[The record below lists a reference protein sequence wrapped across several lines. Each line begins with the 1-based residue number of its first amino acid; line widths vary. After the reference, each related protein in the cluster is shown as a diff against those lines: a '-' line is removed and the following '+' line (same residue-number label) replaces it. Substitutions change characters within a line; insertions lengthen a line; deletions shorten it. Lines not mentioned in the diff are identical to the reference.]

1 MEKKDCLELIIKV
14 IERICT
20 NSFSGILIQE
30 NNTIFFKILQLLFFV
45 GRKKMKLIKIIR
57 RFLNKTKFKWLY
69 VLSFVV
75 GVISIITLSCI
86 GQIDKAFRA
95 FLLLQ
100 IEILGLYNLD
110 ILLYA
115 FSIMENENAPRPFA
129 MARQYKSYKWL
140 HTCNIL
146 MFVVS
151 IINMIHFSK
160 INLFFIIGF
169 ALLGFFNFQRYDKI
183 ERKELQL
190 DAIEKLRQLRN
201 EVMTDFHERELKV
214 KELRDNGLT
223 STTEFEEMIVS
234 MADLKR
240 LIQMIDRDIEKLEKE
255 L

>member
-1 MEKKDCLELIIKV
+1 
-14 IERICT
+14 
-20 NSFSGILIQE
+20 
-30 NNTIFFKILQLLFFV
+30 
-45 GRKKMKLIKIIR
+45 MKLIKIIR
-57 RFLNKTKFKWLY
+57 RFLSKTKFKWLY

-115 FSIMENENAPRPFA
+115 FSIMENEDAPKPFV
-129 MARQYKSYKWL
+129 MARKYRSLKWL
-140 HTCNIL
+140 NGCNLLMLTCA
-146 MFVVS
+146 

-160 INLFFIIGF
+160 INLLFIIGI
-169 ALLGFFNFQRYDKI
+169 AMIGFFNFNRYDKI
-183 ERKELQL
+183 ERKALTL
-190 DAIEKLRQLRN
+190 AIIENLRQLRN
-201 EVMTDFHERELKV
+201 ESMIKFREGELKI

-234 MADLKR
+234 MSDLKR
-240 LIQMIDRDIEKLEKE
+240 LIQMIDRDIEKFEKE

>member
-1 MEKKDCLELIIKV
+1 
-14 IERICT
+14 
-20 NSFSGILIQE
+20 
-30 NNTIFFKILQLLFFV
+30 
-45 GRKKMKLIKIIR
+45 MKLIKIIR

-110 ILLYA
+110 IVLYA
-115 FSIMENENAPRPFA
+115 FSIMENENAPKPFKL
-129 MARQYKSYKWL
+129 ARQYKSCKWL
-140 HTCNIL
+140 HTCNVL
-146 MFVVS
+146 MLVVS
-151 IINMIHFSK
+151 IFNMIHFSK

-169 ALLGFFNFQRYDKI
+169 ALLGFFNFHRHDKI
-183 ERKELQL
+183 ERRELKL
-190 DAIEKLRQLRN
+190 DGIEKLRQLRN
-201 EVMTDFHERELKV
+201 EVIAEFHERELKV

-223 STTEFEEMIVS
+223 STSEFEKMIVS
-234 MADLKR
+234 MSDLSR
-240 LIQMIDRDIEKLEKE
+240 LIQMIDRDIEKFEKE

>member
-1 MEKKDCLELIIKV
+1 
-14 IERICT
+14 
-20 NSFSGILIQE
+20 
-30 NNTIFFKILQLLFFV
+30 
-45 GRKKMKLIKIIR
+45 MKLIKIIR

-129 MARQYKSYKWL
+129 LARQYKSCKWL

-160 INLFFIIGF
+160 INLLFIIGI
-169 ALLGFFNFQRYDKI
+169 AMIGFFNFNRYNKI
-183 ERKELQL
+183 EHKALTL
-190 DAIEKLRQLRN
+190 AIIENLRQLRN
-201 EVMTDFHERELKV
+201 ESMIKFREGELKI

-234 MADLKR
+234 MSDLKR